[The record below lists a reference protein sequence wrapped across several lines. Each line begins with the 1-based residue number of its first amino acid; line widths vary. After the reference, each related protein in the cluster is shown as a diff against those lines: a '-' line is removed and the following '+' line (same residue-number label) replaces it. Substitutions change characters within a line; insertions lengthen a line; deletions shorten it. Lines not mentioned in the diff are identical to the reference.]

1 MSLVDMIPV
10 GIELLRL
17 SGRDGVYTILSRV
30 FKAQPISLAY
40 RRRIRPLGASVG
52 LSEVEVDEV
61 ISGSPNVTGL
71 PTWLKWVLVAFIV
84 VVLVFSAI
92 RLTGSYVPFV
102 HVPWYENPT
111 YVPGTDYASIRPK
124 DFL

>member
-17 SGRDGVYTILSRV
+17 SGRESVYTILSRV
-30 FKAQPISLAY
+30 FKAQPISPAY

-52 LSEVEVDEV
+52 LSEAEVDEV
-61 ISGSPNVTGL
+61 ISGSPNVTAL
-71 PTWLKWVLVAFIV
+71 PSWLKWILVAFIV
-84 VVLVFSAI
+84 VVLIISGIAV
-92 RLTGSYVPFV
+92 TGS
-102 HVPWYENPT
+102 HVPWYTNPT

>member
-17 SGRDGVYTILSRV
+17 SGRKSVYALLSRV
-30 FKAQPISLAY
+30 FKDQPISPAY

-61 ISGSPNVTGL
+61 INGSPNVAGL
-71 PTWLKWVLVAFIV
+71 PTWLKWILVAFII
-84 VVLVFSAI
+84 VVLIVSAI
-92 RLTGSYVPFV
+92 GVAGSYVP
-102 HVPWYENPT
+102 WYTNPL
-111 YVPGTDYASIRPK
+111 YVPGTYYASIRPK

>member
-1 MSLVDMIPV
+1 MIPV

-17 SGRDGVYTILSRV
+17 SGRESVYAILSRL
-30 FKAQPISLAY
+30 FKARPISPAY

-52 LSEVEVDEV
+52 LSEAEVDEV
-61 ISGSPNVTGL
+61 ISGSPNVTAL
-71 PTWLKWVLVAFIV
+71 PSWVKWFLVAFIV
-84 VVLVFSAI
+84 VVLILGAI
-92 RLTGSYVPFV
+92 RLTGSYVPSPP
-102 HVPWYENPT
+102 VPWYENPL

>member
-17 SGRDGVYTILSRV
+17 SGREGVYTILSRV
-30 FKAQPISLAY
+30 FKAQPIPLAY

-52 LSEVEVDEV
+52 LSKSEVDEV

-71 PTWLKWVLVAFIV
+71 PSWMKWVLVAFIV
-84 VVLVFSAI
+84 VVLIFIAI

-111 YVPGTDYASIRPK
+111 YVPGTDYASIRPR

>member
-17 SGRDGVYTILSRV
+17 SGREGVYTILSRV
-30 FKAQPISLAY
+30 FKAQPISPAY

-61 ISGSPNVTGL
+61 ISGSPNVTVL
-71 PTWLKWVLVAFIV
+71 PSWLKWVLVAFIV
-84 VVLVFSAI
+84 VVLIGSAI
-92 RLTGSYVPFV
+92 AVTGSYVP
-102 HVPWYENPT
+102 WYRNPL

>member
-1 MSLVDMIPV
+1 MSLMDMIPV

-17 SGRDGVYTILSRV
+17 SGRDGVYAILSRV
-30 FKAQPISLAY
+30 FKAQPTPLAY

-52 LSEVEVDEV
+52 LSEAEVDEV
-61 ISGSPNVTGL
+61 ISGSSNVTVL
-71 PTWLKWVLVAFIV
+71 PSWLKWGLVAFIV
-84 VVLVFSAI
+84 VVLILSAI
-92 RLTGSYVPFV
+92 AVTGSYVP
-102 HVPWYENPT
+102 WYTNPT

>member
-17 SGRDGVYTILSRV
+17 SGREGVYTILSRV
-30 FKAQPISLAY
+30 FKAQPISPAY
-40 RRRIRPLGASVG
+40 RKRIRPLGASVG

-61 ISGSPNVTGL
+61 ISGSPDVAGL
-71 PTWLKWVLVAFIV
+71 PSWLKWVLVAFII
-84 VVLVFSAI
+84 VVLILSAI
-92 RLTGSYVPFV
+92 GVTGSYVP
-102 HVPWYENPT
+102 WYTNPT

>member
-17 SGRDGVYTILSRV
+17 SGRESVYTILSRV
-30 FKAQPISLAY
+30 FKAQPTSPAY

-61 ISGSPNVTGL
+61 ISGSPNVTNL
-71 PTWLKWVLVAFIV
+71 PSWLKWVLVAFIV
-84 VVLVFSAI
+84 VVLILSAI
-92 RLTGSYVPFV
+92 GVTGSYVP
-102 HVPWYENPT
+102 WYTNPL